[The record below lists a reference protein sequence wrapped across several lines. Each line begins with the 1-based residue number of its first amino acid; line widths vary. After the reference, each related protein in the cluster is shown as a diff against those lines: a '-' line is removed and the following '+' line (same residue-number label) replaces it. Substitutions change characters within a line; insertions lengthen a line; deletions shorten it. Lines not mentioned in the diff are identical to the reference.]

1 MMLTILNNQRGVFF
15 DQVLFKKAVKLILE
29 KLKVSGKEITI
40 SFVSAPMMQ
49 KLNKE
54 HRKKDYVTD
63 VLSFPMGDEIFTEIL
78 GDIIICP
85 RKARIQANEIGN
97 TLDEEMVFLAIH
109 GILHLIGHD
118 HEEASEEAVM
128 LAKQQELKD
137 YLSGKLGL
145 WR

>member
-1 MMLTILNNQRGVFF
+1 MLTILNNQRGVFF
-15 DQVLFKKAVKLILE
+15 DQILFKKAVKLILE
-29 KLKVSGKEITI
+29 NLNVSGKEITI
-40 SFVSAPMMQ
+40 SFVSAPMMR

-63 VLSFPMGDEIFTEIL
+63 VLSFPMGDEIFTELL

-85 RKARIQANEIGN
+85 RRARAQADEIGN

-109 GILHLIGHD
+109 GILHLLGHD
-118 HEEASEEAVM
+118 HEEAAEEAIM